1 MKFSPVRLVAVFL
14 LAIAL
19 GAAFSFAYPTV
30 DIDATLATVIVL
42 VALAVESLM
51 AFLYRRVA
59 NRG

>member
-51 AFLYRRVA
+51 AFLYRRVV

>member
-1 MKFSPVRLVAVFL
+1 MNLSLPRVVAVFL

-19 GAAFSFAYPTV
+19 GAAFTFAYPSV

-42 VALAVESLM
+42 VALAVESLG
-51 AFLYRRVA
+51 AFICRRVA